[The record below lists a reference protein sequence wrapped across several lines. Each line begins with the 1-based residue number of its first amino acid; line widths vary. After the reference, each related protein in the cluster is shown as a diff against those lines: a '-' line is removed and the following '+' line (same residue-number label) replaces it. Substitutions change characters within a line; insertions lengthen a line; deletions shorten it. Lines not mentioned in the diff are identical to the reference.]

1 MPVDL
6 NKPPHLLVVH
16 GAQRGSASKVRA
28 EKKVQQLVAAA
39 LAARNIAEEFEVRQ
53 YVYES
58 TKDRHPT
65 VRLGKL
71 VGLAIARG
79 RPLAGLALNT
89 AVDLV
94 GDVLLSAADGS
105 TAAKVRAGLKA
116 AILESHAAGHRV
128 LVVAHS
134 LGTVY
139 ALQAINE
146 LISESPQHFA
156 GDDRRLWATQGLVTL
171 GSPLGLDFR
180 LFGLHLFPKYPL
192 SPLPSDCERFPW
204 HNFFSRHDPVVTG
217 RVFGECM
224 KCTETE
230 SPVERRYRAGTDA
243 AGWLLQGHHLRT
255 RNRWLTAH
263 AAYWT
268 APLVGDRLVGMLWG

>member
-6 NKPPHLLVVH
+6 AKPPHLLVVH
-16 GAQRGSASKVRA
+16 GVQRAKGRSVKLDRA
-28 EKKVQQLVAAA
+28 VAKLVADA
-39 LAARNIAEEFEVRQ
+39 LAACGISEEFRVRQ
-53 YVYES
+53 YVYEQR
-58 TKDRHPT
+58 KDRHPT
-65 VRLGKL
+65 VQLGKL
-71 VGLAIARG
+71 VSLALTRG
-79 RPLAGLALNT
+79 RPLAGLALAT

-94 GDVLLSAADGS
+94 GDVLLSVADGS
-105 TAAKVRAGLKA
+105 TARAVRAGLKA

-146 LISESPQHFA
+146 LIAESPQHFT
-156 GDDRRLWATQGLVTL
+156 GEDRRRWATQGLVTL

-180 LFGLHLFPKYPL
+180 LLGLHIFPRIPL
-192 SPLPSDCERFPW
+192 APLPAASERFPW

-224 KCTETE
+224 ICTETE
-230 SPVERRYRAGTDA
+230 SPVERRYRDHTDA
-243 AGWLLQGHHLRT
+243 AGWLLNGHHVRT
-255 RNRWLTAH
+255 RTRWTTAH
-263 AAYWT
+263 SAYWT
-268 APLVGDRLVGMLWG
+268 APAVGERLVGMLWG

>member
-6 NKPPHLLVVH
+6 TKPPHILVVH
-16 GAQRGSASKVRA
+16 GVQRGRARQVRHDRAMSK
-28 EKKVQQLVAAA
+28 LVGDA
-39 LAARNIAEEFEVRQ
+39 LAASGIAEQFVVRQ
-53 YVYES
+53 YIYEQK
-58 TKDRHPT
+58 KDRHPT

-71 VGLAIARG
+71 LSLAIVRG
-79 RPLAGLALNT
+79 RPLAGLALAT

-94 GDVLLSAADGS
+94 GDVLLNLADGS

-134 LGTVY
+134 LGSVY

-146 LISESPQHFA
+146 MLAESPQHFE
-156 GDDRRLWATQGLVTL
+156 GNDRRQWATQGLVTL

-180 LFGLHLFPKYPL
+180 LLGLHVFPRIPL
-192 SPLPSDCERFPW
+192 APIPSNCQRFPW
-204 HNFFSRHDPVVTG
+204 HNFFSRHDPIVTG

-224 KCTETE
+224 ICTETL
-230 SPVERRYRAGTDA
+230 SPVERRYRPHADD
-243 AGWLLQGHHLRT
+243 AGWLLNGHHVRT
-255 RNRWLTAH
+255 RTRWLTAH
-263 AAYWT
+263 SAYWT
-268 APLVGDRLVGMLWG
+268 TPAVGEQVVGMLWG